1 MLFRKT
7 SKAQWRQFCVDLYNN
22 FHGETRYDEDGRPI
36 YFDYKES
43 ILKITRT
50 LKEIDHILQD
60 EYLEEEW
67 KIEQK
72 VKLEQEA
79 IRKEKKK
86 TKWVT
91 N

>member
-7 SKAQWRQFCVDLYNN
+7 SKAQWRKFCVDLYKN
-22 FHGETRYDEDGRPI
+22 FHGETCYDLDGRPI

-43 ILKITRT
+43 ILKITRI
-50 LKEIDHILQD
+50 LKEIDLILQD

-67 KIEQK
+67 KMEQK

-86 TKWVT
+86 TK
-91 N
+91 